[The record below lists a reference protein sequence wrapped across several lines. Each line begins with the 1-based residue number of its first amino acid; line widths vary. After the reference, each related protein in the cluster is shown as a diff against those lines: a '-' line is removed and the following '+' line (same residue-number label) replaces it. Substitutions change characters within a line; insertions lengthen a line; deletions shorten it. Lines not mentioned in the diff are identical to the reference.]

1 MDPASPGS
9 EVTGLLMGSTWPEK
23 GLHQVSWR
31 LRCGDPSPLGS
42 PAAAP
47 ASCRPPGGLS
57 VAPLGRG
64 VGPSPALHHRQGR
77 AQAPEQMRLPHC
89 PKVLLSLRLP
99 DSAPSQRQGAAA
111 WLK

>member
-1 MDPASPGS
+1 MWRSLTPGVTRSSPR
-9 EVTGLLMGSTWPEK
+9 LL
-23 GLHQVSWR
+23 Q
-31 LRCGDPSPLGS
+31 
-42 PAAAP
+42 A
-47 ASCRPPGGLS
+47 PGGLS
-57 VAPLGRG
+57 VAPLGCG